1 MSTAFDSK
9 KLGRTI
15 AIIISAVTLLSL
27 VLYHLLSSG
36 GPRVESYQGSPSSS
50 TTNFLASAGK
60 WYGIEIDPFG
70 GPFDIKPSGD
80 NITWFAR
87 VVQVGNFTNSLT
99 MHPNGRKI
107 NWGNGVTNVWVMSP
121 KDVSFLVRKQV
132 R

>member
-1 MSTAFDSK
+1 MKAKSFAIVGLI
-9 KLGRTI
+9 LGLGI
-15 AIIISAVTLLSL
+15 YLIFHFSSDKEEQKEGVTELS
-27 VLYHLLSSG
+27 
-36 GPRVESYQGSPSSS
+36 PTTS

-80 NITWFAR
+80 NITWFAK
-87 VVQVGNFTNSLT
+87 VVMVGDFTNSIT

-121 KDVSFLVRKQV
+121 NDVSFLVRKQV

>member
-1 MSTAFDSK
+1 MKAKSFAVSALIIG
-9 KLGRTI
+9 LGIYLIFRF
-15 AIIISAVTLLSL
+15 S
-27 VLYHLLSSG
+27 SSG
-36 GPRVESYQGSPSSS
+36 KEEKEEGVTEHSPTSS

-60 WYGIEIDPFG
+60 WYGIEIDPFA

>member
-1 MSTAFDSK
+1 MSTTLDSK
-9 KLGRTI
+9 RLGRTI

-27 VLYHLLSSG
+27 VLYHLLSSNV
-36 GPRVESYQGSPSSS
+36 PRVESHQGSSSS
-50 TTNFLASAGK
+50 TTNFPAKAGK
-60 WYGIEIDPFG
+60 WYGIEIDPFA

-80 NITWFAR
+80 NITWFAK
-87 VVQVGNFTNSLT
+87 VVMVGDFTNSIT

-121 KDVSFLVRKQV
+121 RDVSFLVRKQV